1 MEGPSY
7 PDNLT
12 ESTLSGQC
20 ESTKTPTWIT
30 RGRFDERNKSVC
42 YFRNRSQNF
51 ESPTGFAFG
60 ALS

>member
-1 MEGPSY
+1 MDGPPY
-7 PDNLT
+7 PDDLT

-20 ESTKTPTWIT
+20 ESTKTPAWIT
-30 RGRFDERNKSVC
+30 RGRFYERDKGVC
-42 YFRNRSQNF
+42 YFRNRSQNE